1 MPYIEDNMGN
11 CISQKENLALI
22 YVMPS
27 SNTQRAMLVCI
38 KGSRVPVEPQP
49 CILEKNFIEQ
59 KLQDTPDL
67 VGDGHL
73 FGPQIRIRK
82 GSMVTHYEG

>member
-1 MPYIEDNMGN
+1 
-11 CISQKENLALI
+11 
-22 YVMPS
+22 MPS

-49 CILEKNFIEQ
+49 CILKKKFKQ

-67 VGDGHL
+67 MGVGHL

-82 GSMVTHYEG
+82 GLGSMVTHYEG